1 MTGLPL
7 PDLLLLAALLV
18 AMPVVAMAQIPLI
31 GERTIERLAAYWS
44 SIAML
49 AMLGAISWL
58 VGTRAD
64 GLAAIGLTSLAPVPL
79 IGWTLGLTAAGIGI
93 IVLFR
98 HIALLL
104 GADESPL
111 LRALLPRDPQERT
124 VFALLAVTAGSA
136 EEIAYRGYAIP
147 VLIPAVGS
155 LGALLVTSVVF
166 GVLHAYQG
174 ALGMVRT
181 SLMGAALAGGFL
193 LSGSLLPAIAAHI
206 LIDLLAGIVL
216 ADRLLLP
223 LVDPGVGDE
232 HPPFREG

>member
-1 MTGLPL
+1 MGLPL

>member
-79 IGWTLGLTAAGIGI
+79 IGWTLGLPAAGIIDTGNRI
-93 IVLFR
+93 EQK
-98 HIALLL
+98 IALLPAF
-104 GADESPL
+104 GPT
-111 LRALLPRDPQERT
+111 ALLCEPGPD
-124 VFALLAVTAGSA
+124 
-136 EEIAYRGYAIP
+136 
-147 VLIPAVGS
+147 
-155 LGALLVTSVVF
+155 LV
-166 GVLHAYQG
+166 VLHSSQCAES
-174 ALGMVRT
+174 AVIET
-181 SLMGAALAGGFL
+181 ELAGLDNGL
-193 LSGSLLPAIAAHI
+193 
-206 LIDLLAGIVL
+206 D
-216 ADRLLLP
+216 DRLRRCKLTGIGKQADHFPRLHSITRNHCLLKT
-223 LVDPGVGDE
+223 
-232 HPPFREG
+232 

>member
-64 GLAAIGLTSLAPVPL
+64 GLAAIGLTSLAPAPF